1 MRAAK
6 LVAWL
11 ALGLAVSARAQAPE
25 ARKNADTKKQIL
37 VIGQSLGY
45 THDSISRAMLTL
57 GKIGDDSKLFDV
69 TLRTDVGLITK
80 KPATRGAKSLDSFA
94 AIFFFTTGEL
104 PLDDSQK
111 SDLLA
116 FVRDDGKG
124 FLGVHS
130 AVDTL
135 YKWPGYGEMI
145 GGYFDQHPWHQ
156 EVRVKVEDRDFPATR
171 HFPPVFSVKDEIY
184 QFRNFPRDRVRVL
197 MSLDNSSVDLNKK
210 DVKREDKDFAVAWV
224 RRYGKG
230 RVFYCSLGHE
240 AQVWDRPDIQKMW
253 LEAIRWTMGLSEGDA
268 TPRPKPVD

>member
-1 MRAAK
+1 MRFAK
-6 LVAWL
+6 SVIWL
-11 ALGLAVSARAQAPE
+11 ALALVVSARPQAPE
-25 ARKNADTKKQIL
+25 TGKNTDARKHLL
-37 VIGQSLGY
+37 VIGQSVGY

-57 GKIGDDSKLFDV
+57 GKIGDASKLFDV

-80 KPATRGAKSLDSFA
+80 KPATRGAKNLDHFA
-94 AIFFFTTGEL
+94 AVLFFTTGEL

-135 YKWPGYGEMI
+135 YQWPEFGEMI

-156 EVRVKVEDRDFPATR
+156 EVRVKVEDRAFPVTR
-171 HFPPVFSVKDEIY
+171 HFPPVFSVNDEIY
-184 QFRNFPRDRVRVL
+184 QFRNFSRDRVRVL

-210 DVKREDKDFAVAWV
+210 TVKRADKDFAVAWA
-224 RRYGKG
+224 RQYGKG

-240 AQVWDRPDIQKMW
+240 PAVWDRSDIQRMW
-253 LEAIRWTMGLSEGDA
+253 LEAIRWSMGLAEGDA
-268 TPRPKPVD
+268 TPRPKPID